1 MRSAGMKVLIGLM
14 PLLNWR
20 NAQFLSHEV
29 PGIRIP
35 ETILGRFYPEQD
47 KEEALETGLAVIL
60 DLARRFR
67 TQSDGFYLIPPFNRS
82 TYDQPLPGSPERGK
96 YRRTKRR
103 LP

>member
-1 MRSAGMKVLIGLM
+1 M
-14 PLLNWR
+14 PLLNLR

-35 ETILGRFYPEQD
+35 ETILGRFFPEQD

-67 TQSDGFYLIPPFNRS
+67 TQADGFYLIPPFNRS
-82 TYDQPLPGSPERGK
+82 ALISRFLA
-96 YRRTKRR
+96 R
-103 LP
+103 LSAENIVGQKGVSHDFDF